1 MKLHNHVQVCM
12 MNSNCDCFTTHCL
25 HMNAKGKDWLVN
37 TWASI
42 IKSLRSTSLSTTAIP
57 LPDQSTN
64 RNIGNDSINDSD
76 YTDRTVL
83 QVISVSIYLT
93 FHRSL

>member
-1 MKLHNHVQVCM
+1 
-12 MNSNCDCFTTHCL
+12 
-25 HMNAKGKDWLVN
+25 MNAKGKDWIVN

-64 RNIGNDSINDSD
+64 PNIGNDSINDSD
-76 YTDRTVL
+76 YTDRTVF
-83 QVISVSIYLT
+83 QVSYHNPTSNNSVNGNQRTAGLKKPAEKKYDFLWY
-93 FHRSL
+93 